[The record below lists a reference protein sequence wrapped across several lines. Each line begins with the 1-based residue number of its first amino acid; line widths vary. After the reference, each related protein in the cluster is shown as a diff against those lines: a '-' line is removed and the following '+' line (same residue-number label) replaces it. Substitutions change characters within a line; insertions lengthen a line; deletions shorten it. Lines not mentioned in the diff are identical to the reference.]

1 MPGPPGSQQPV
12 RKQEEDFDYGGPG
25 MGRGNENWTESGH
38 PGGERTGLP
47 PQPSKH
53 KGQRRA
59 FLACSQAKARGRM
72 QKKLG

>member
-1 MPGPPGSQQPV
+1 
-12 RKQEEDFDYGGPG
+12 